1 MSRTP
6 RTLAECRFTTGY
18 GIASPA
24 PVPRLERVLGV
35 VVALVVGVL
44 GALAIVHWAAGG

>member
-18 GIASPA
+18 SIARPSA
-24 PVPRLERVLGV
+24 SARGADGMRIALCI
-35 VVALVVGVL
+35 VAC
-44 GALAIVHWAAGG
+44 IVIGLLIGRASA